1 MNKYYS
7 IASYPLSLIIII
19 IYLLFNTLQWEKFI
33 TCNKY
38 KYICILR
45 DDTQEET
52 TMPAFV
58 LANLIITNPGIYM
71 KYEAGFQ
78 NAFVDNQGK
87 PFGHIFTSHVHRY
100 TF

>member
-1 MNKYYS
+1 MGK
-7 IASYPLSLIIII
+7 
-19 IYLLFNTLQWEKFI
+19 IYNHMA
-33 TCNKY
+33 CNKY